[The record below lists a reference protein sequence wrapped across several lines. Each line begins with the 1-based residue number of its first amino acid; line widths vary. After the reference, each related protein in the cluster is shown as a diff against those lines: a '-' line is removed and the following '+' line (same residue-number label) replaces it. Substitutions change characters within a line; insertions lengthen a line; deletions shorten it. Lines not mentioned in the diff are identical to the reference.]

1 MTGVC
6 YSSFMFSYCEL
17 PEIVVEKLAVWDEY
31 ESDYTAFDVCG
42 IEVRVLDD
50 DFWKFTI
57 GNFPISS
64 SL

>member
-1 MTGVC
+1 
-6 YSSFMFSYCEL
+6 
-17 PEIVVEKLAVWDEY
+17 VEKLAVWDEY

-50 DFWKFTI
+50 DLAEAIKYQLFHDDFWKFTI
-57 GNFPISS
+57 GNFLISS